1 MSTEKNQI
9 EAERWISQAEEDLE
23 AALVL
28 LKGGKYAQACFY
40 SQQAAEKAVKGVA
53 WRNGLDLWGH
63 SLLKLYDGLRG
74 NKVNVEGVETKD
86 LRLLDK
92 FYIPTRYP
100 NGLPEIIPQEG
111 YDEEEAQQGIDAATR
126 VIEWCRE

>member
-28 LKGGKYAQACFY
+28 LEGGKYAQACFY

-63 SLLKLYDGLRG
+63 SLLKLSDGLRE
-74 NKVNVEGVETKD
+74 NKVDVEGLETKD

-111 YDEEEAQQGIDAATR
+111 YDEEQAQRGIDAATR
-126 VIEWCRE
+126 IIDWCRD

>member
-1 MSTEKNQI
+1 MSTEKHQI
-9 EAERWISQAEEDLE
+9 EAERWISQGEEDLD
-23 AALVL
+23 AARVL
-28 LKGGKYAQACFY
+28 LEGQKFAQACFY
-40 SQQAAEKAVKGVA
+40 AQHSAEKAMKGVA

-63 SLLKLYDGLRG
+63 SLLKLRDGLMR
-74 NKVNVEGVETKD
+74 NDVDVEDLASED

-111 YDEEEAQQGIDAATR
+111 YGRDQAEKGIDAAKR
-126 VIEWCRE
+126 IIDWCRG